1 MENPEEKHFLIP
13 EASIG
18 VKCSG
23 KKGWTENIKVALK
36 ESLPNAIFEEKHRK
50 NCECC
55 HHHSLFKGHNV
66 TVNIVVLNCQK

>member
-1 MENPEEKHFLIP
+1 MANPEEKHFLIP

-36 ESLPNAIFEEKHRK
+36 ESLPKAICEEKNNNNNNNNNNNKKQARK
-50 NCECC
+50 A
-55 HHHSLFKGHNV
+55 
-66 TVNIVVLNCQK
+66 